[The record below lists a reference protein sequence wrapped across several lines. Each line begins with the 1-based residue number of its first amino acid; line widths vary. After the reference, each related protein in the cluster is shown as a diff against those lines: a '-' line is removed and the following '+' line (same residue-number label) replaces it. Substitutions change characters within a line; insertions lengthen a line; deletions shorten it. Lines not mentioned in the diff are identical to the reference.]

1 VVRDIVD
8 KNTYEEQPYN
18 IDTRRQI
25 KASIKYG
32 YIDLVNFILNVTENL
47 DDHEPC
53 YYKKVISCKKSS

>member
-8 KNTYEEQPYN
+8 KNKYEEQTYN